1 MVADG
6 ACDGHF
12 CTFARGASVYSC
24 RKEGR
29 YLESFTFVNH
39 NEQIWML
46 DADELVNVECRTS
59 HVESL
64 VTPGSH
70 AQRNC
75 ASTAMT
81 LCTLK
86 EFPVE
91 NPRLTG
97 TI

>member
-1 MVADG
+1 
-6 ACDGHF
+6 
-12 CTFARGASVYSC
+12 
-24 RKEGR
+24 
-29 YLESFTFVNH
+29 
-39 NEQIWML
+39 ML